1 MGDYL
6 SKVSVLLVVTNEA
19 EYLPVFCV
27 SLKKQ
32 NYSDISLFI
41 LDNNCEDNSI
51 SIIKSYFP
59 QANILH
65 VDENIGFACGN
76 NLLAQKAVKSGSELL
91 FILNP
96 DIELDENCISALV
109 RLINKEQKIAAV
121 APIMFLG
128 QELKN
133 NYKIQSY
140 ADQIDFKKRHVES
153 LQGNQIFEEGKYPQ
167 EIDVNVVSGGI
178 TFIRA
183 SVVKEIGL
191 FDERYFIYGEE
202 ADLAYRSFLA
212 GYKMEVTSKARVWH
226 HHDWS
231 PKNKIKYY
239 FSYYYMNRSKI
250 LYFIKFRFF
259 KSLIVT
265 ILKELI
271 MFRIKIKWAL
281 KTADIKLLKYY
292 YLGIWHGLLNK
303 KGRALIEFK

>member
-19 EYLPVFCV
+19 EYLQLFCDA
-27 SLKKQ
+27 LKKQ
-32 NYSDISLFI
+32 NYAGVSLFI

-51 SIIKSYFP
+51 EIIKSYFP

-76 NLLAQKAVKSGSELL
+76 NLLAEKAIMSGTELL
-91 FILNP
+91 FVLNP

-109 RLINKEQKIAAV
+109 RLINQEENIAAV

-128 QELKN
+128 HELKN

-140 ADQIDFKKRHVES
+140 ADKIDFKKRHVES
-153 LQGNQIFEEGKYPQ
+153 LQGNQIFVDGKYPQ
-167 EIDVNVVSGGI
+167 EIVVNIVSGGI
-178 TFIRA
+178 TFIKA
-183 SVVKEIGL
+183 IVVKEIGL

-212 GYKMEVTSKARVWH
+212 GYKMVVTSEAKVWH

-231 PKNKIKYY
+231 PKNKLKYY

-250 LYFIKFRFF
+250 LYFIKYRFF
-259 KSLIVT
+259 KSLIAT
-265 ILKELI
+265 ILKEFI
-271 MFRIKIKWAL
+271 MLPIKIKWAL
-281 KTADIKLLKYY
+281 KTADLKLLKYY

-303 KGRALIEFK
+303 KGRAIIEFK